1 MTRYLIRT
9 IFIVTS
15 LFAVAW
21 VWQIQHHTTQAHYA
35 VYTQQLG
42 QRLSQIAAGSL
53 SPWLNDTIM
62 KTDQSNYRE
71 QLEYTLN
78 TYLDLGHF
86 RGITVFNRYGVEL
99 GNVGEIDSIVGFI
112 EQHHL
117 PFSVF
122 ISPITVND
130 DTAGYIRFVVDD
142 DIIVAQQLQ
151 LQKQQQGMFIVI
163 LLIGMFIGGFAIRLY
178 YRKARY
184 AFAK

>member
-9 IFIVTS
+9 VFICLS

-21 VWQIQHHTTQAHYA
+21 VWQVQHHTTQAHYG

-53 SPWLNDTIM
+53 SPWLNETIINTEQ
-62 KTDQSNYRE
+62 TDYRE
-71 QLEYTLN
+71 QLEQTLG
-78 TYLDLGHF
+78 TYLGLGHF

-99 GNVGEIDSIVGFI
+99 GRVGEIESIIDFV
-112 EQHHL
+112 EQHDN

-122 ISPITVND
+122 IAPITVD
-130 DTAGYIRFVVDD
+130 EKTAGYIRFVVDD
-142 DIIVAQQLQ
+142 DIIAAQQLQ
-151 LQKQQQGMFIVI
+151 LQKQQQGMFSVV
-163 LLIGMFIGGFAIRLY
+163 LLLGMFIGGFAIRLY